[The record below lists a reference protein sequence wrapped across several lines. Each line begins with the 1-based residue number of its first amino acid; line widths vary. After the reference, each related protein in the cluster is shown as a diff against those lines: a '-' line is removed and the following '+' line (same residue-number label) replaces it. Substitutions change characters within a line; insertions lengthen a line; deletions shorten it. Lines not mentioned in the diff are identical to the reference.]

1 MADEIA
7 YLVVGILIGLLGGI
21 PLGYMITSLLK
32 GSPEGVRIKSTYQGK
47 EIVTD
52 LLPMTWW

>member
-7 YLVVGILIGLLGGI
+7 YLVVGILIGLLAGI

-32 GSPEGVRIKSTYQGK
+32 GEGLRIKSNYQGR
-47 EIVTD
+47 EIITD
-52 LLPMTWW
+52 LLPV